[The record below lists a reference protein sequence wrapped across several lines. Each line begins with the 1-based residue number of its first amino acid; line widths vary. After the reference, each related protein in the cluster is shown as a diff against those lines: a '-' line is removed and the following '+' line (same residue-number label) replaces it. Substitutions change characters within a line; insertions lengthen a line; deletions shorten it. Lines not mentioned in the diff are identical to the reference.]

1 MESGTRILIEL
12 LGSIEATKLL
22 GAENVNWSW
31 CVAHATFTHRDAC
44 EFIVY
49 IGSNIGDVDSAYRST
64 LASMRE
70 HGCTD
75 AFVSAYTQAAR
86 IGALYVMFHA

>member
-1 MESGTRILIEL
+1 MESGTRISIEL
-12 LGSIEATKLL
+12 LGSIEATDLF
-22 GAENVNWSW
+22 GDENINWQW

-44 EFIVY
+44 EFVVY
-49 IGSNIGDVDSAYRST
+49 VGPSIGEADSAYRST

-70 HGCTD
+70 HGCTE
-75 AFVSAYTQAAR
+75 AFVSAYTQAAK